1 LRLMSVLAGL
11 SSFRAH
17 PHAVVVDTES
27 KECLER

>member
-1 LRLMSVLAGL
+1 LESMSVLAGL

-17 PHAVVVDTES
+17 PHAVVMNTES